1 MTYPSGIFLPLL
13 SRLEEARLSLASSV
27 VNDSITYIE
36 FTSRASIPGITD
48 LYQFNSLYKGV
59 VVFESGTTFLR
70 QIFRHSRVR
79 QFARSFIT
87 PNENATVARNSW
99 YNTCFRGLFQPS
111 AFTRQFLQ
119 PWERVFE
126 EHFMVGAH
134 IRLAGNLTTWREKS
148 AAMSFAQVEAQFGAM
163 KSLLNEKPNSLLFLA
178 TDNAWIEKEMMKRF
192 GDRLLFVGNLPRT
205 HTGSF
210 TNEAGLMRSY
220 TELYLLG
227 KCDVLFLTD
236 RSSYSRLAN
245 SIRKETAE
253 VYYF

>member
-1 MTYPSGIFLPLL
+1 
-13 SRLEEARLSLASSV
+13 
-27 VNDSITYIE
+27 
-36 FTSRASIPGITD
+36 
-48 LYQFNSLYKGV
+48 
-59 VVFESGTTFLR
+59 
-70 QIFRHSRVR
+70 
-79 QFARSFIT
+79 
-87 PNENATVARNSW
+87 
-99 YNTCFRGLFQPS
+99 
-111 AFTRQFLQ
+111 
-119 PWERVFE
+119 
-126 EHFMVGAH
+126 MVGAH

-148 AAMSFAQVEAQFGAM
+148 AAMSFSQVEAQFGAM